1 MEKTTNYQLPK
12 WEKSDFIKMDDFNDA
27 FGKLDAALKAEADA
41 AAGAASAESMAAVQ
55 QSVAALEQTV
65 AKSKLCRIKYGSYT
79 GNGKSGKANPNTL
92 SCDFYPVLLIISK
105 IDEYSNIT
113 RAVAIRG
120 VSKFSSGAG
129 NRLNINTWS
138 ERGVSWYSETETDT
152 YYNAY
157 DVQLNTSGIVYQYLI
172 LGYDQ

>member
-1 MEKTTNYQLPK
+1 MIPIETTKNYALPK
-12 WEKSDFIKMDDFNDA
+12 WKKSDFIQMDDFNDA
-27 FGKLDAALKAEADA
+27 FAKLDTALKAEADA
-41 AAGAASAESMAAVQ
+41 RAAADSTASKALS
-55 QSVAALEQTV
+55 ALEQTV
-65 AKSKLCRIKYGSYT
+65 TKSKLCRIKYGSYT
-79 GNGKSGKANPNTL
+79 GSGKSGKADPNTL

>member
-1 MEKTTNYQLPK
+1 MIPIETTKNYALPK
-12 WEKSDFIKMDDFNDA
+12 WKKSDFIQMDDFNDA
-27 FGKLDAALKAEADA
+27 FAKLDTALKAEADA
-41 AAGAASAESMAAVQ
+41 RAAADSTASKALS
-55 QSVAALEQTV
+55 ALEQTV
-65 AKSKLCRIKYGSYT
+65 TKSKLCRIKYGSYT
-79 GNGKSGKANPNTL
+79 GNGKTGKANPNTL